1 MTTVALITTF
11 GVVGVVMFLVYLSD
25 SLVRPDRTGFEM
37 PVLVLIL
44 MLILSGS
51 VLIFSDR
58 DDFNVTVVT
67 GLLVAGSALFGLVFN
82 AAVARQTDYRRREE
96 KRRDMRRALR
106 AEIEDFVREL
116 ILTENKRD
124 PGLVARAFEQ
134 DPRFVPFVISSRRD
148 KVFATVLTQ
157 LEVLDDNQ
165 VETVVRFYALHEKV
179 VDMAAR
185 TETRQYAR
193 LAPNRRQAVLTSLHR
208 IEDLIID
215 YGFDALD
222 ALGDPDARDRLRQL
236 SKTGPGRS
244 DREAEA

>member
-1 MTTVALITTF
+1 MATLTLITVF
-11 GVVGVVMFLVYLSD
+11 GVVGVALFLVYLSD
-25 SLVRPDRTGFEM
+25 SLVRPDRTGFEV

-58 DDFNVTVVT
+58 DDFNVTIVT

-116 ILTENKRD
+116 ILTEGKRD
-124 PGLVARAFEQ
+124 PGLVADAFAR
-134 DPRFVPFVISSRRD
+134 DPKFVPFVISSRRD

-157 LEVLDDNQ
+157 LEVLDDSQ

-179 VDMAAR
+179 ADMAAR
-185 TETRQYAR
+185 TETRQYAQ
-193 LAPNRRQAVLTSLHR
+193 LASERRQAVLTSLHR
-208 IEDLIID
+208 IEDLLID
-215 YGFDALD
+215 YGLD
-222 ALGDPDARDRLRQL
+222 ALVTLGDPNARERLWQL
-236 SKTGPGRS
+236 SKTDRVRS
-244 DREAEA
+244 GQEAEA

>member
-1 MTTVALITTF
+1 MATVTLITVF
-11 GVVGVVMFLVYLSD
+11 GVAGVAIYFVYLSD

-44 MLILSGS
+44 MLILSGA

-116 ILTENKRD
+116 ILTEDKRD
-124 PGLVARAFEQ
+124 PDRVARAFAQ
-134 DPRFVPFVISSRRD
+134 DADFVPFVIASRRD
-148 KVFATVLTQ
+148 KVFSTVLTQ

-165 VETVVRFYALHEKV
+165 VETVVRFYALHEKI
-179 VDMAAR
+179 VDMAVR
-185 TETRQYAR
+185 TETDQYAR
-193 LAPNRRQAVLTSLHR
+193 LTPARRQAVLTSLHR
-208 IEDLIID
+208 IEDLLID
-215 YGFDALD
+215 YGLD
-222 ALGDPDARDRLRQL
+222 ALATLGDPGARNRLWQL
-236 SKTGPGRS
+236 SKTDQVRS
-244 DREAEA
+244 GQEAEA

>member
-1 MTTVALITTF
+1 MATVTLISIF
-11 GVVGVVMFLVYLSD
+11 GVIGVAIYFVYLSD
-25 SLVRPDRTGFEM
+25 SLVRPDRTGFEV
-37 PVLVLIL
+37 PVLVLIM

-116 ILTENKRD
+116 ILTEDKRD
-124 PGLVARAFEQ
+124 PALVAAAFKK
-134 DPRFVPFVISSRRD
+134 DPDFVPFVIASRRD
-148 KVFATVLTQ
+148 KVFSTVLTQ
-157 LEVLDDNQ
+157 LEVLDDRQ

-185 TETRQYAR
+185 TEADQYAD
-193 LAPNRRQAVLTSLHR
+193 LAPSRRQAVLTSLHR
-208 IEDLIID
+208 IEALLID
-215 YGFDALD
+215 YGLDAL
-222 ALGDPDARDRLRQL
+222 ATLGDPDARDRLWRL
-236 SKTGPGRS
+236 SKTGQARS
-244 DREAEA
+244 GREAEA